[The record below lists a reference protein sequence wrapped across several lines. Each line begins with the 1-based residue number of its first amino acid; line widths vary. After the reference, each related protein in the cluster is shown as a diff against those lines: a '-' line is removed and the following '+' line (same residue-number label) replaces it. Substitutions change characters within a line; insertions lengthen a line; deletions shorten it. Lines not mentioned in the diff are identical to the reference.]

1 MVPRAV
7 AIVDDDPLWAE
18 TLADALQSRGW
29 RAYCAPSAE
38 ALLELA
44 ACVPLAAALL
54 DVNLAGQDGLELLAR
69 LRDQSPRLPVVMM
82 SASWHPRHRRQALEQ
97 GARWTW
103 EKGPAQ
109 FELLLQQLALLAAGE
124 APALPPPGPPW
135 PPLLLPAPEEP
146 PAEV

>member
-7 AIVDDDPLWAE
+7 VIVDDDPLWAE

-29 RAYCAPSAE
+29 QAFWAPSAE
-38 ALLELA
+38 ALWELMGQ
-44 ACVPLAAALL
+44 VPLAAALL
-54 DVNLAGQDGLELLAR
+54 DVDLAGEDGLELLAR
-69 LRDQSPRLPVVMM
+69 LQNQSPRLPVVMM
-82 SASWHPRHRRQALEQ
+82 SASWHPRHRRQALQQ

-109 FELLLQQLALLAAGE
+109 FDLLMQELALLAECE

-135 PPLLLPAPEEP
+135 PPLPLPAPQP
-146 PAEV
+146 PAAEV